1 MHSCTHGCRHTSH
14 ELEHDSL
21 TIICIKVKIWNV
33 YMYLHEQIHV
43 KHSEK
48 KNNTMISLEGDF
60 RVKFLESSRDSPW
73 VWILVFV
80 VQRLDFLL
88 FLLLAEFRGV
98 AEAEKFWGK
107 LDQPLWVNGRDFS
120 HVFLGCQNELMVDYP
135 ENWNDMA
142 SLFNNWKTYIMKL
155 NWKRW
160 QPNCLNA
167 CMTNTYLYPLVYI
180 IQIFWQGF
188 NSLLSKIMDDSQ

>member
-1 MHSCTHGCRHTSH
+1 MHSCTHGCRHKSR

-21 TIICIKVKIWNV
+21 TIICIKVKTP
-33 YMYLHEQIHV
+33 LKCIHV
-43 KHSEK
+43 PTWTNTCEMFRK
-48 KNNTMISLEGDF
+48 KNNTMISSEGNF
-60 RVKFLESSRDSPW
+60 CVKFLESSRDSPW

-98 AEAEKFWGK
+98 AEAEKFRGK
-107 LDQPLWVNGRDFS
+107 LDQPLWINGRDFS

-142 SLFNNWKTYIMKL
+142 SLFNNWKKYIESNEIELK
-155 NWKRW
+155 
-160 QPNCLNA
+160 
-167 CMTNTYLYPLVYI
+167 
-180 IQIFWQGF
+180 
-188 NSLLSKIMDDSQ
+188 

>member
-1 MHSCTHGCRHTSH
+1 MYTRTYMN
-14 ELEHDSL
+14 
-21 TIICIKVKIWNV
+21 KYMWNV
-33 YMYLHEQIHV
+33 Q
-43 KHSEK
+43 K
-48 KNNTMISLEGDF
+48 KNNNTMISSEGDF
-60 RVKFLESSRDSPW
+60 CVKFLESSRDSPW

-98 AEAEKFWGK
+98 AEAEKFRGK
-107 LDQPLWVNGRDFS
+107 LDQPLWINGRDFS
-120 HVFLGCQNELMVDYP
+120 HVFLGCQNELMVYNP

-142 SLFNNWKTYIMKL
+142 SLFNNWKKYIMKL
-155 NWKRW
+155 NWSRW
-160 QPNCLNA
+160 QHSCLNA

-180 IQIFWQGF
+180 IQIFWQGI